1 MRSQSTK
8 RTTLLSI
15 AVRASTAPESRPWA
29 QRVTGHP
36 QYAGPLYNRWT
47 SRTAHVRAPR
57 EGRDTAS
64 AVEAQSTEPASRTRP
79 DDRHDSRSSSARL
92 AVVIRPLRRVYD
104 RDTSRTSFTGS
115 KRNILQPELR
125 KKKTIVRLE
134 TSLTILKK
142 TVNSRR
148 CGDPRREI
156 LPPRCGYAVPFAACL
171 LAAWTL

>member
-1 MRSQSTK
+1 MLRSRSTK

-36 QYAGPLYNRWT
+36 QYAGHPHNRWT

-64 AVEAQSTEPASRTRP
+64 TVEAQSREPASRTRP

-92 AVVIRPLRRVYD
+92 AVVIRPVRRVYD
-104 RDTSRTSFTGS
+104 RGTSRTSFTGQRTKHTS
-115 KRNILQPELR
+115 TRTEKEKNNCTTRNLIDYSEKNGQFQRMWRP
-125 KKKTIVRLE
+125 
-134 TSLTILKK
+134 
-142 TVNSRR
+142 
-148 CGDPRREI
+148 
-156 LPPRCGYAVPFAACL
+156 AA
-171 LAAWTL
+171 